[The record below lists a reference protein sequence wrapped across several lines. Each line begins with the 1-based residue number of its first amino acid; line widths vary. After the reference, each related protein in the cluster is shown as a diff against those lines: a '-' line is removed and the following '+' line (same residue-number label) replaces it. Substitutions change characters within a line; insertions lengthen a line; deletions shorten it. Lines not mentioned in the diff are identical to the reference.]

1 MDRPNQMSGKQVLCS
16 TMMLLSTVAYSQT
29 SSVQGKT
36 IAPIEL
42 QYASVLSGYR
52 AYADEPIQSWREAND
67 RVGRIG
73 GWRAYAKEIRTG
85 EQAKETP
92 PAVDNLANKNNKKM
106 EKQ

>member
-1 MDRPNQMSGKQVLCS
+1 MDRPTPMSGKKVLCS
-16 TMMLLSTVAYSQT
+16 TLLLLSTVTYSQT
-29 SSVQGKT
+29 SPVQGKT

-42 QYASVLSGYR
+42 RYASVLSAYQV
-52 AYADEPIQSWREAND
+52 YADEPIQPWREAND

>member
-1 MDRPNQMSGKQVLCS
+1 MDRPTPMSGKKVLCS
-16 TMMLLSTVAYSQT
+16 TLLLLSTVTYSQT
-29 SSVQGKT
+29 SPVQGKT

-42 QYASVLSGYR
+42 RYASVLSAYQV
-52 AYADEPIQSWREAND
+52 YADEPIQPWREAND

-73 GWRAYAKEIRTG
+73 GWRAYAKEIRTV

>member
-1 MDRPNQMSGKQVLCS
+1 MDRPTPMSGKKVLCS
-16 TMMLLSTVAYSQT
+16 TLLLLSTVTYSQT
-29 SSVQGKT
+29 SPLQGKT

-42 QYASVLSGYR
+42 RYASVLSAYQV
-52 AYADEPIQSWREAND
+52 YADEPIQPWREAND

>member
-1 MDRPNQMSGKQVLCS
+1 MDRPTPMSGKKVLCS
-16 TMMLLSTVAYSQT
+16 TLLLLSTVTYSQT
-29 SSVQGKT
+29 SPVQGKP

-42 QYASVLSGYR
+42 RYASVLSAYQ
-52 AYADEPIQSWREAND
+52 AYADEPIQPWREAND

>member
-1 MDRPNQMSGKQVLCS
+1 MDRPTPMSGKKVLCS
-16 TMMLLSTVAYSQT
+16 TLLLLSTVTYSQT
-29 SSVQGKT
+29 SPVQVKT

-42 QYASVLSGYR
+42 RYASVLSAYQV
-52 AYADEPIQSWREAND
+52 YADEPIQPWREAND

-92 PAVDNLANKNNKKM
+92 PAVDNLANKKNKKM